1 MIKDIT
7 VGQFYPTDSQLHKLD
22 PRTKLFATF
31 LFVVSL
37 FVFSSFRG
45 YIVVSIFLGLCIY
58 MSKVPLSFILR
69 GLKPIFFLLIFTALI
84 NMFMTPGEVLIKY
97 GIITITK
104 NGFRNAIF
112 MSIRL
117 IYMIVG
123 SSLLTLTTT
132 PNSLTQGLEK
142 SLKIFRRVGVPVHEL
157 AMMMS
162 IAMSF
167 IPILV
172 EETDK
177 ITKAQMSRCA
187 DFESKNIVKRVKSYI
202 PVLVPLFISAFRR
215 ANDLAMAME
224 ARCYRGGD
232 NRTTMKP
239 LKYKLPDYLA
249 YIICIIYF
257 AAIIAVALIF
267 KKPLF
272 FKI

>member
-1 MIKDIT
+1 MIKEIT
-7 VGQFYPTDSQLHKLD
+7 VGQFYPTDSQLHRLD
-22 PRTKLFATF
+22 PRTKLFAT
-31 LFVVSL
+31 LIFVVSL
-37 FVFSSFRG
+37 FTFSSFRG
-45 YIVVSIFLGLCIY
+45 YVVVTLFLALCIF
-58 MSKVPLSFILR
+58 MSKVPLNFILR
-69 GLKPIFFLLIFTALI
+69 GLKPIFFLLIFTAII
-84 NMFMTPGEVLIKY
+84 NMFMTPGEVLVKY
-97 GIITITK
+97 GFLTITK

-117 IYMIVG
+117 IYMIIG
-123 SSLLTLTTT
+123 SSMLTFTTS
-132 PNSLTQGLEK
+132 PNSLTAGLER
-142 SLKIFRRVGVPVHEL
+142 SLKIFRHVGMPVHEL

-187 DFESKNIVKRVKSYI
+187 DFESRNIIKRVKSYV

-239 LKYKLPDYLA
+239 LKYKMADYVS

-257 AAIIAVALIF
+257 ASIIAVAMIF
-267 KKPLF
+267 KKPLI
-272 FKI
+272 FK